1 MPISFRNSAM
11 RRSKT
16 IFVVSDKSLG
26 GGEAVVS
33 GRLGVTVLEK
43 VTGTF
48 PLLFVLFLLFSWGDM
63 GVTRGVTWMSPGLVT
78 ALSPGA
84 GDWDVTGGLVT
95 RMSLG
100 TAPSW
105 QLPIADSSGSSSG
118 SVSGVAKTKLAS
130 HSVCIQGC
138 QRKR

>member
-1 MPISFRNSAM
+1 MPISLRSSAM

-33 GRLGVTVLEK
+33 GGLVGTVLEK

-63 GVTRGVTWMSPGLVT
+63 GVTRGAQQPP
-78 ALSPGA
+78 LSA
-84 GDWDVTGGLVT
+84 
-95 RMSLG
+95 
-100 TAPSW
+100 
-105 QLPIADSSGSSSG
+105 Q
-118 SVSGVAKTKLAS
+118 
-130 HSVCIQGC
+130 
-138 QRKR
+138 

>member
-1 MPISFRNSAM
+1 MVISFRSSPM

-48 PLLFVLFLLFSWGDM
+48 PLLFVLFLLFSWG
-63 GVTRGVTWMSPGLVT
+63 TWASPG
-78 ALSPGA
+78 G
-84 GDWDVTGGLVT
+84 
-95 RMSLG
+95 
-100 TAPSW
+100 
-105 QLPIADSSGSSSG
+105 
-118 SVSGVAKTKLAS
+118 
-130 HSVCIQGC
+130 
-138 QRKR
+138 

>member
-1 MPISFRNSAM
+1 M

-33 GRLGVTVLEK
+33 GGLHATVLEK

-63 GVTRGVTWMSPGLVT
+63 GVTRGVIRMSPGVVT
-78 ALSPGA
+78 ATSLGA
-84 GDWDVTGGLVT
+84 GDPDVTRGLVI
-95 RMSLG
+95 RVSPG
-100 TAPSW
+100 VAPS
-105 QLPIADSSGSSSG
+105 LHLSSADSSGASRG
-118 SVSGVAKTKLAS
+118 SLSGVARTKLAS
-130 HSVCIQGC
+130 RSVCIQGC

>member
-43 VTGTF
+43 VTGTS
-48 PLLFVLFLLFSWGDM
+48 PYCLFSSYYSL
-63 GVTRGVTWMSPGLVT
+63 GVTWASPG
-78 ALSPGA
+78 G
-84 GDWDVTGGLVT
+84 
-95 RMSLG
+95 
-100 TAPSW
+100 
-105 QLPIADSSGSSSG
+105 
-118 SVSGVAKTKLAS
+118 
-130 HSVCIQGC
+130 
-138 QRKR
+138 